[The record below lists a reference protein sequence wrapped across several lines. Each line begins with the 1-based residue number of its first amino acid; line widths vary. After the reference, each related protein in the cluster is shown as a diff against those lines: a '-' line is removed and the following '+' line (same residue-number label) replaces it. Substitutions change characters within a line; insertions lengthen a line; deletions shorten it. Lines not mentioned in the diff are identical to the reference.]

1 MSLLYAAVNFAGMYT
16 KFLTDR
22 SQRKAFLE
30 THRST
35 EARFKTQKE
44 NEQQEKLLLSGT
56 IHSNIHTDCIINVSY
71 NIVVLPDFV
80 AREIIKDIAS
90 ETDKG
95 PFMPNQ
101 FHRIYIH
108 RYENV
113 SILFAD
119 IKGFTGK

>member
-1 MSLLYAAVNFAGMYT
+1 LF
-16 KFLTDR
+16 D
-22 SQRKAFLE
+22 
-30 THRST
+30 
-35 EARFKTQKE
+35 
-44 NEQQEKLLLSGT
+44 
-56 IHSNIHTDCIINVSY
+56 
-71 NIVVLPDFV
+71 VVLPDFV

-108 RYENV
+108 RYEDV

-119 IKGFTGK
+119 IKGFTGQ